1 MMNEGGSIA
10 GRPFPFATAAAI
22 RKFERRIAPR
32 RIAMTLVQIAVVLI
46 VIGVL
51 MWLINTYIPMMG
63 AMKSLLN
70 LVVIVVV
77 VIWLLQIFGLIGP
90 IPGVRIPRMM

>member
-1 MMNEGGSIA
+1 
-10 GRPFPFATAAAI
+10 
-22 RKFERRIAPR
+22 
-32 RIAMTLVQIAVVLI
+32 MTLVQIAVVLT

-77 VIWLLQIFGLIGP
+77 VIWLLQIFGIIGP
-90 IPGVRIPRMM
+90 IPGVRIPRVM

>member
-1 MMNEGGSIA
+1 
-10 GRPFPFATAAAI
+10 
-22 RKFERRIAPR
+22 
-32 RIAMTLVQIAVVLI
+32 MTLAQIAVVLI
-46 VIGVL
+46 VIGVV

-63 AMKSLLN
+63 AIKSLLN

-77 VIWLLQIFGLIGP
+77 VIWLLQIFGIVGP

>member
-1 MMNEGGSIA
+1 
-10 GRPFPFATAAAI
+10 
-22 RKFERRIAPR
+22 
-32 RIAMTLVQIAVVLI
+32 MTLVQIAVVLI

-77 VIWLLQIFGLIGP
+77 VIWLLQIFGIIGP
-90 IPGVRIPRMM
+90 IAGVRIPPIM

>member
-1 MMNEGGSIA
+1 
-10 GRPFPFATAAAI
+10 
-22 RKFERRIAPR
+22 
-32 RIAMTLVQIAVVLI
+32 MTLVQIAVVLI

-63 AMKSLLN
+63 AIKSLLN

-77 VIWLLQIFGLIGP
+77 VIWLLQIFGIIGP
-90 IPGVRIPRMM
+90 IAGVRIPRMM

>member
-1 MMNEGGSIA
+1 
-10 GRPFPFATAAAI
+10 
-22 RKFERRIAPR
+22 
-32 RIAMTLVQIAVVLI
+32 MTLVQIAVVLI

-63 AMKSLLN
+63 AIKSLLN

-77 VIWLLQIFGLIGP
+77 VIWLLQIFGILGP
-90 IPGVRIPRMM
+90 IPGVQIPRMM

>member
-1 MMNEGGSIA
+1 
-10 GRPFPFATAAAI
+10 
-22 RKFERRIAPR
+22 
-32 RIAMTLVQIAVVLI
+32 MTLVQIAVVLV
-46 VIGVL
+46 VIGVV

-77 VIWLLQIFGLIGP
+77 VVVWLLQIFGLIGP

>member
-1 MMNEGGSIA
+1 
-10 GRPFPFATAAAI
+10 
-22 RKFERRIAPR
+22 
-32 RIAMTLVQIAVVLI
+32 MTLVQIAVVLV
-46 VIGVL
+46 VIGVV
-51 MWLINTYIPMMG
+51 MWLVNTYIPMMG

>member
-1 MMNEGGSIA
+1 
-10 GRPFPFATAAAI
+10 
-22 RKFERRIAPR
+22 
-32 RIAMTLVQIAVVLI
+32 MTLVQIAVVLV
-46 VIGVL
+46 VIGVV

-63 AMKSLLN
+63 AIKSLLN

-77 VIWLLQIFGLIGP
+77 VIWLLQIFGIIGP